1 MDTLSS
7 IITTIINAQ
16 RARRSEIIISSRQGG
31 GTARA
36 QDFLRLLCREGYL
49 ESFSFFFPTNSRRP
63 SFRVRLKYNARGEP
77 VLRAIFRIS
86 TPARRVYIRSSAL

>member
-7 IITTIINAQ
+7 IITTLINAQ
-16 RARRSEIIISSRQGG
+16 RAGRSEIVISSRQGG
-31 GTARA
+31 GTTRA

-49 ESFSFFFPTNSRRP
+49 DSFAVFFPTNTKRP

-77 VLRAIFRIS
+77 ALRSIFRVS
-86 TPARRVYIRSSAL
+86 TPARRVYIRSAAL